1 LTLPSKQ
8 ENTIHRRKGLRVSKP
23 SLCKPGTEEAFL
35 HEIKTNDEAGTT
47 SIEDVKPASIHISS
61 SEEDKSSVIAGIELP
76 CDSTT
81 KGFFTSRVSSPGL
94 FG

>member
-1 LTLPSKQ
+1 M
-8 ENTIHRRKGLRVSKP
+8 RVSKP
-23 SLCKPGTEEAFL
+23 SLCKPGTEAAFL

-76 CDSTT
+76 YDSTT
-81 KGFFTSRVSSPGL
+81 KGFFTSRVSSPVWIPVGKKHSL
-94 FG
+94 MLKKRYRY